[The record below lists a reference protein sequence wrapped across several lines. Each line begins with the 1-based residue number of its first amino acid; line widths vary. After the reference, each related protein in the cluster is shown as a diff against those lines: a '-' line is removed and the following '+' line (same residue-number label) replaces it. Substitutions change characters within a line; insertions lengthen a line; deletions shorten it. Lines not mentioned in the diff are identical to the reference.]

1 MNTIASLARF
11 VFSVEQIYQH
21 GKRCKDIF
29 LPILGAGFL
38 VDRFH
43 SKIDLI
49 LAICMVSCSALNAV
63 IPHSP
68 WIELLYIVFLLE
80 GVFEVIVNLGKL

>member
-1 MNTIASLARF
+1 MQRYFDTL
-11 VFSVEQIYQH
+11 
-21 GKRCKDIF
+21 F
-29 LPILGAGFL
+29 LPIVGAGFL

-68 WIELLYIVFLLE
+68 WIELLYIVFLSE